1 MTHAAAAGPAESKR
15 GVEARRAPRQ
25 RHIGDHADLQG
36 GVGTCGVA
44 ACTNAVSVRVSISHP
59 PYGVRRCT
67 TLTTNAPLSGRARAR
82 VSGKRNRAS
91 GSVGYPEFHT
101 TNTSSPITGIQW
113 NRRLKST
120 RSLSLSYC
128 TNASR
133 LVRVLKSYSNR
144 LADTTAVNAP
154 TGSSAF
160 VRVRSV
166 LRMRWPPPRHAAVS
180 SRSLL

>member
-1 MTHAAAAGPAESKR
+1 MAPDQWASTGGPAS
-15 GVEARRAPRQ
+15 
-25 RHIGDHADLQG
+25 LQG

-44 ACTNAVSVRVSISHP
+44 ASTNAVSVRVSISHP

-67 TLTTNAPLSGRARAR
+67 TLTTNAPLSGRASAR

-91 GSVGYPEFHT
+91 ASVVYPEVHT

-113 NRRLKST
+113 HRTLKST

-133 LVRVLKSYSNR
+133 LGPALKSYSHR
-144 LADTTAVNAP
+144 HAVDTALNAP
-154 TGSSAF
+154 TGN
-160 VRVRSV
+160 
-166 LRMRWPPPRHAAVS
+166 
-180 SRSLL
+180 

>member
-1 MTHAAAAGPAESKR
+1 M
-15 GVEARRAPRQ
+15 
-25 RHIGDHADLQG
+25 
-36 GVGTCGVA
+36 
-44 ACTNAVSVRVSISHP
+44 SIRHP
-59 PYGVRRCT
+59 PYGVSRCT
-67 TLTTNAPLSGRARAR
+67 TLTTKAPLSGRARAR

-91 GSVGYPEFHT
+91 GSVVYPEFHT

-113 NRRLKST
+113 KRTLKST

-144 LADTTAVNAP
+144 LADNTAVNAP
-154 TGSSAF
+154 TGRSAL

-166 LRMRWPPPRHAAVS
+166 LTMRWPPPRHAAVS
-180 SRSLL
+180 SRSRSEEHTSELQSLAYLVCRLLLEKKNKRATRFQCAH